1 MAGSEVMTLIAL
13 LLATL
18 AALLHVLIFA
28 FESLLWTQESVW
40 RRFGVSSLEQAQTL
54 RPMAFN
60 QGFYNLFLAIGTGV
74 GVACLAAGQEL
85 VGWTLI
91 VFGCASML
99 GAAVALV
106 STGPQYRRAA
116 ATQGA
121 LPLLALVAALIAW
134 VS

>member
-1 MAGSEVMTLIAL
+1 MTLVAL
-13 LLATL
+13 VLATL

-28 FESLLWTQESVW
+28 FESLLWTQESTW
-40 RRFGVSSLEQAQTL
+40 RRFAVASQQQAETL

-60 QGFYNLFLAIGTGV
+60 QGFYNLFLGIGTGI
-74 GVACLAAGQEL
+74 GVACLAAGQDE
-85 VGWTLI
+85 VGWALI

-99 GAAVALV
+99 GAAVVLV

-116 ATQGA
+116 ATQGT

-134 VS
+134 VG

>member
-1 MAGSEVMTLIAL
+1 MTLLAL

-40 RRFGVSSLEQAQTL
+40 RRFAVASQSEAHTL

-74 GVACLAAGQEL
+74 GVACLAAGVSQ
-85 VGWTLI
+85 VGWALI
-91 VFGCASML
+91 IFGCASML
-99 GAAVALV
+99 AASIVLL

-116 ATQGA
+116 AAQGT

-134 VS
+134 VG

>member
-1 MAGSEVMTLIAL
+1 MTLIAL
-13 LLATL
+13 VLATL

-28 FESLLWTQESVW
+28 FESLLWTQESTW
-40 RRFGVSSLEQAQTL
+40 RRFAVKSQQDAHTL

-60 QGFYNLFLAIGTGV
+60 QGFYNLFLAVGTGI
-74 GVACLAAGQEL
+74 GVACLAAGEDKI
-85 VGWTLI
+85 GWTLI

-99 GAAVALV
+99 GAAVVLV

-116 ATQGA
+116 ATQGV
-121 LPLLALVAALIAW
+121 LPLLALVAAVIAW

>member
-1 MAGSEVMTLIAL
+1 MTLIAL

-28 FESLLWTQESVW
+28 FESLLWTQEKVW
-40 RRFGVSSLEQAQTL
+40 RRFAVTSQEQAQTL

-74 GVACLAAGQEL
+74 GVACLAAGQDL
-85 VGWTLI
+85 VGWTLV

-99 GAAVALV
+99 AAAGVLV
-106 STGPQYRRAA
+106 STGAQYRRAA
-116 ATQGA
+116 AIQGI

-134 VS
+134 VG

>member
-1 MAGSEVMTLIAL
+1 MAGSTDMTLIAL
-13 LLATL
+13 VLATL

-40 RRFGVSSLEQAQTL
+40 RRFAVTSQQEAEIL

-74 GVACLAAGQEL
+74 GVACLAAGEDK
-85 VGWTLI
+85 VGLTLI

-99 GAAVALV
+99 AAALV
-106 STGPQYRRAA
+106 LISTGPQYRRAA
-116 ATQGA
+116 ATQGT
-121 LPLLALVAALIAW
+121 LPLLAVVAAVIAW

>member
-1 MAGSEVMTLIAL
+1 MTLLAL
-13 LLATL
+13 VVATL

-28 FESLLWTQESVW
+28 FESLLWTQESTW
-40 RRFGVSSLEQAQTL
+40 RRFAVRSQDEAQIL

-60 QGFYNLFLAIGTGV
+60 QGFYNLFLGIGTGV
-74 GVACLAAGQEL
+74 GVACLAAGEAK

-99 GAAVALV
+99 GAALVLV
-106 STGPQYRRAA
+106 STGARYRRP
-116 ATQGA
+116 ATIQGV